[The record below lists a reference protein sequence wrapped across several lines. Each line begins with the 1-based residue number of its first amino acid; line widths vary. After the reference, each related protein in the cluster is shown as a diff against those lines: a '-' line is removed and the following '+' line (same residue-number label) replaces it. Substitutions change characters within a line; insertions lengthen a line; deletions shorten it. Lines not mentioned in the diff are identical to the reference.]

1 MPARLAGEGV
11 SGMLDVEECEW
22 AEMESADSEMVRES
36 GEGVEY
42 ETGMDEGGGCTWG
55 FGAGV
60 MDMGMGLGIDVG
72 VSMGRYSL

>member
-22 AEMESADSEMVRES
+22 AEMESADSETVRES
-36 GEGVEY
+36 EDGVEY
-42 ETGMDEGGGCTWG
+42 ETGGGCTWG

-60 MDMGMGLGIDVG
+60 MDMDIGLVVDVG
-72 VSMGRYSL
+72 VSTGRYSL